1 MKIKKGSDLTYS
13 NMLVTVYGN
22 SGVGKTTFISTFPK
36 PLLIIDCGDRKYN
49 HIKNKKGIYIVDID
63 EYAELPKLLKSAKL
77 KKFKTIVVDNLS
89 GIGTLAEAEWKG
101 KQMRIQDWGTLAE
114 KLNNVI
120 ATMKHLSKN
129 QIVIMVAHLKS
140 YMATDGDDLVLESIS
155 VSTRPAVKQMLETQ
169 TNVAIMLSK
178 RTSVDSTSD
187 EFDESDTDDVQYTGV
202 VSAIPYYWTN
212 GQGLDYTP
220 KGYIVDPTYKKIFK
234 AIKPE
239 EE

>member
-1 MKIKKGSDLTYS
+1 MKIKKGSDLTDS

-36 PLLIIDCGDRKYN
+36 PMLIIDCGDRKYN
-49 HIKNKKGIYIVDID
+49 HVKNKKGIYIVDIS
-63 EYAELPKLLKSAKL
+63 EYSELPKLLKSTKL
-77 KKFKTIVVDNLS
+77 AKFKTIAVDNLS
-89 GIGTLAEAEWKG
+89 GIGELAQQEWKG

-114 KLNNVI
+114 KLNSVI
-120 ATMKHLSKN
+120 ATLKHLSRE
-129 QIVIMVAHLKS
+129 QIIVMVAHQKS
-140 YMATDGDDLVLESIS
+140 YTAVDGDDSVLESIS
-155 VSTRPAVKQMLETQ
+155 VSTRPAIKQMLETQ

-178 RTSVDSTSD
+178 RTSSDNSSD
-187 EFDESDTDDVQYTGV
+187 EFEESDSDDVQYTAI

-220 KGYIVDPTYKKIFK
+220 KGYIVDPTYKKLFK
-234 AIKPE
+234 ATKPE